1 MKKSKFIK
9 STIILL
15 IGGFL
20 TKILGMMIKIITSR
34 LLGTEGI
41 GIYMLLTPTFS
52 LFIAIAQLGFP
63 VAISKLVAE
72 ETKDNKNL
80 VFSII
85 PISIFINIAILFII
99 FISGDFIANILLH
112 EPRTKFAILCIGFV
126 LPFISISSII
136 RGYFFGKEKMFPHV
150 LSNVTEDIIRM
161 VTLIIGIPIFI
172 KNGIEFA
179 VAFLVLSNIIS
190 ELTSITILFLFL
202 PKNFKIQKKDIV
214 PNKQNLKDIFSISIP
229 TTGSRLIGNI
239 GYFFEPI
246 ILTSTLLWKGY
257 DHNFIVTEYGIISG
271 YVIPLL
277 LLPSFFTMA
286 ISQALIPIISKATA
300 HRNYKYAKDKLR
312 QAITFSLIIGIPIT
326 LLFEI
331 IPEVPLRL
339 IYNTNEGINYIKVL
353 APICLLHYI
362 QAPLSSTLQAMGK
375 AKDALKGTLIGIILR
390 TSSLFIFLCLKIG
403 MWSLVI
409 ATSINII
416 FVTLYDA
423 SRIKKHL
430 NQ

>member
-1 MKKSKFIK
+1 MKKSKFIQ

-20 TKILGMMIKIITSR
+20 TKILGMIIKIITSR

-72 ETKDNKNL
+72 ETKNNKNL

-85 PISIFINIAILFII
+85 PIAMLINVIILFGI
-99 FISGDFIANILLH
+99 FISSDFIANTLLH
-112 EPRTKFAILCIGFV
+112 EPRTKLAILCIGFV

-136 RGYFFGKEKMFPHV
+136 RGYFFGKEKMIPHV
-150 LSNVTEDIIRM
+150 VSNVMEDIIRM
-161 VTLIIGIPIFI
+161 IILILGIPVFV
-172 KNGIEFA
+172 KNGLEFA

-190 ELTSITILFLFL
+190 ELTSILILFFFL

-214 PNKQNLKDIFSISIP
+214 PNKQNLKDIFSISLP

-246 ILTSTLLWKGY
+246 ILTSTLLWVGY
-257 DHNFIVTEYGIISG
+257 DNNFIVTEYGIISG
-271 YVIPLL
+271 YVLPLL

-300 HRNYKYAKDKLR
+300 HKNYKYAKDKLK
-312 QAITFSLIIGIPIT
+312 QAIFFSLLIGIPIT
-326 LLFEI
+326 ILFEL
-331 IPEVPLRL
+331 IPEIPLKL
-339 IYNTNEGINYIKVL
+339 IYNTTEGINYIRVL

-375 AKDALKGTLIGIILR
+375 AKDALKGTLIGILLR
-390 TSSLFIFLCLKIG
+390 TSTLFIFSSLKIG
-403 MWSLVI
+403 MWGLVI

-416 FVTLYDA
+416 YVTLYDA
-423 SRIKKHL
+423 SRIKKYL
-430 NQ
+430 K

>member
-20 TKILGMMIKIITSR
+20 TKILGMIIKIITSR

-72 ETKDNKNL
+72 ETKNNKNL

-85 PISIFINIAILFII
+85 PISIFINIVILFLI
-99 FISGDFIANILLH
+99 FMSGDFIANTLLH

-150 LSNVTEDIIRM
+150 VSNVTEDIIRM
-161 VTLIIGIPIFI
+161 IILIIGIPIFI

-190 ELTSITILFLFL
+190 ELTSISILFLFL

-246 ILTSTLLWKGY
+246 ILTSTLLWAGY
-257 DHNFIVTEYGIISG
+257 DNNFIVTEYGIISG

-286 ISQALIPIISKATA
+286 ISQALIPIVSKATA

-312 QAITFSLIIGIPIT
+312 QAIAFSLIIGIPIT

-331 IPEVPLRL
+331 IPEVPLKL
-339 IYNTNEGINYIKVL
+339 IYNTNEGINYIRVL

-390 TSSLFIFLCLKIG
+390 TSTLFIFSSLKIG
-403 MWSLVI
+403 MWGLVV

-423 SRIKKHL
+423 SRVKKYL